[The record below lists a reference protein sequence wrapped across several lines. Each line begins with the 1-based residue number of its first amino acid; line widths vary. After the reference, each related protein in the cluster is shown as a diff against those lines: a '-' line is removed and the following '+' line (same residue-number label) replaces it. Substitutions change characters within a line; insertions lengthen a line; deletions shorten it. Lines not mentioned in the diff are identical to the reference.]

1 VCVCVFVCVCVLL
14 CQGSMGRVVV
24 AMPLKL
30 RVTSKNFVCGGAC
43 VCECVCVSYSVR
55 IPWVG

>member
-1 VCVCVFVCVCVLL
+1 MCVLL
-14 CQGSMGRVVV
+14 CQDSMGRVVV